1 MILSTA
7 INVISFHLHGVKD
20 ANLKKPSDN
29 MVASS
34 VSPTLDGGSITS
46 FTIPCKQTPVSTD
59 TDSVTT
65 PTADEK
71 ETLDTENTKSQ
82 SLKRKK
88 KPVPGKGFSK
98 SRQGCYNCKR
108 RRVKCSE
115 AKPECCSCNRMGL
128 ICVYPEAPR
137 PTLKRSH
144 NTVSSSSKSCV
155 NLNHLQFYHH
165 FLLEAYPPAPHGAE
179 PVWRNVAAMSHEY
192 EFLANAILGLSAQHL
207 TLFHGADYSIQ
218 ALGLRI
224 AAING
229 LNEALSQP
237 CLTTIDADARYAG
250 IIALT
255 YQSAYMPD
263 AMMEFITMLRGWM
276 FIQTKVVP
284 DLEMSMFR
292 NFTREAFVG
301 SMKQHIARHLTNK
314 NAILLDD
321 YLASLK
327 VVRVLCQGTAE
338 IKYLSALERLG
349 RLAKQSPIEAFL
361 EIAPCYGLTN
371 KMTEEEFK
379 AFTEPSNSCA
389 RVLLSH
395 FLMLNYALEQHFLSP
410 PPKHFAFCKEIST
423 AWVIRVAAGLPFK
436 FQQHMMWPLGMATG
450 SMKT

>member
-1 MILSTA
+1 M
-7 INVISFHLHGVKD
+7 
-20 ANLKKPSDN
+20 KPSEN

-34 VSPTLDGGSITS
+34 ESPTTNGGNIIS
-46 FTIPCKQTPVSTD
+46 FATLSKQTPVSTD
-59 TDSVTT
+59 VGSAIT
-65 PTADEK
+65 PNADEK
-71 ETLDTENTKSQ
+71 EALNTEINKSPPF
-82 SLKRKK
+82 KRKK
-88 KPVPGKGFSK
+88 KPVPGKGFNK

-128 ICVYPEAPR
+128 TCVYPENPR
-137 PTLKRSH
+137 STLKKSH
-144 NTVSSSSKSCV
+144 STSSSSLKSCV

-179 PVWRNVAAMSHEY
+179 PVWHNVAAMSHEY
-192 EFLANAILGLSAQHL
+192 DFLANAILGLSAQHL
-207 TLFHGADYSIQ
+207 TLFYGADHSIQ
-218 ALGLRI
+218 ALDLRV

-237 CLTTIDADARYAG
+237 CLTAMDADARYAA

-301 SMKQHIARHLTNK
+301 SMKQHIARQLTNK

-327 VVRVLCQGTAE
+327 VVRTLCQGTAE

-349 RLAKQSPIEAFL
+349 HLAKQSPIEAFL
-361 EIAPCYGLTN
+361 EIVPCYALTN

-379 AFTEPSNSCA
+379 AFTEPSNGCA

-395 FLMLNYALEQHFLSP
+395 FLMLNYTLEQHFLSP
-410 PPKHFAFCKEIST
+410 KPKHFAFCKEIST
-423 AWVIRVAAGLPFK
+423 AWVVRVAAGLPFR

>member
-1 MILSTA
+1 
-7 INVISFHLHGVKD
+7 
-20 ANLKKPSDN
+20 
-29 MVASS
+29 MVTSS
-34 VSPTLDGGSITS
+34 VSPTPDVSSITS
-46 FTIPCKQTPVSTD
+46 LTIPCQQTPVSTD
-59 TDSVTT
+59 TDSATT

-71 ETLDTENTKSQ
+71 ETRDTESNKSPP
-82 SLKRKK
+82 LKRKK

-128 ICVYPEAPR
+128 ICVYPKAPR

-144 NTVSSSSKSCV
+144 NTVSSNSKSCV

-218 ALGLRI
+218 ALDLRV

-237 CLTTIDADARYAG
+237 CLTTIDADARYAA

-410 PPKHFAFCKEIST
+410 QPKHFVFCKEIST
-423 AWVIRVAAGLPFK
+423 AWVIKAAAGLPTR

>member
-1 MILSTA
+1 MPSRQTSILT
-7 INVISFHLHGVKD
+7 N
-20 ANLKKPSDN
+20 
-29 MVASS
+29 
-34 VSPTLDGGSITS
+34 
-46 FTIPCKQTPVSTD
+46 
-59 TDSVTT
+59 TDSAT
-65 PTADEK
+65 PPKAGEN
-71 ETLDTENTKSQ
+71 ETPNTKINESLP
-82 SLKRKK
+82 LKRKK
-88 KPVPGKGFSK
+88 KPVPGKGFHK
-98 SRQGCYNCKR
+98 SRRGCYNCKR

-115 AKPECCSCNRMGL
+115 AKPECRDCSRMGL
-128 ICVYPEAPR
+128 ICVYPESPL
-137 PTLKRSH
+137 PTSRRSH
-144 NTVSSSSKSCV
+144 GITSSSLKPSV
-155 NLNHLQFYHH
+155 NLDHLRFYHH

-179 PVWRNVAAMSHEY
+179 SVWHNVAAMSHEY

-207 TLFHGADYSIQ
+207 TLFHGTDYSIQ
-218 ALGLRI
+218 ALNLRV

-237 CLTTIDADARYAG
+237 CLTATDADSRYAA

-263 AMMEFITMLRGWM
+263 AMIEFITMLRGWM
-276 FIQTKVVP
+276 FIQTKLIP
-284 DLEMSMFR
+284 DLETSIFR

-301 SMKQHIARHLTNK
+301 SMKQHVARQLVNKSAIA
-314 NAILLDD
+314 LDD
-321 YLASLK
+321 YVASLK
-327 VVRVLCQGTAE
+327 VVRSLCQGTAE

-361 EIAPCYGLTN
+361 EIVPCYALTN

-379 AFTEPSNSCA
+379 AFAEPSNGCA

-410 PPKHFAFCKEIST
+410 TLKHFAFCKEIST
-423 AWVIRVAAGLPFK
+423 AWVIIVAERLPSG

>member
-1 MILSTA
+1 
-7 INVISFHLHGVKD
+7 
-20 ANLKKPSDN
+20 

-34 VSPTLDGGSITS
+34 VSPTPDVGSITS
-46 FTIPCKQTPVSTD
+46 LTIPCQQTPVSTD
-59 TDSVTT
+59 TDSATT

-71 ETLDTENTKSQ
+71 ETRDTESNKSPP
-82 SLKRKK
+82 LKRKK

-144 NTVSSSSKSCV
+144 NTGLSSSKSCV

-192 EFLANAILGLSAQHL
+192 EFLANAILGLAAQHL
-207 TLFHGADYSIQ
+207 TLFHGVDYSIQ
-218 ALGLRI
+218 ALDLRV

-237 CLTTIDADARYAG
+237 CLTTIDADARYAA

-276 FIQTKVVP
+276 FIQTKVIP
-284 DLEMSMFR
+284 DLEISMFR

-301 SMKQHIARHLTNK
+301 SMKQHIARHLTNRS
-314 NAILLDD
+314 AIMLDD

-410 PPKHFAFCKEIST
+410 QPNHFAFCKEIST
-423 AWVIRVAAGLPFK
+423 AWVIRVAEGLPFR

-450 SMKT
+450 SMKA

>member
-1 MILSTA
+1 
-7 INVISFHLHGVKD
+7 
-20 ANLKKPSDN
+20 

-34 VSPTLDGGSITS
+34 
-46 FTIPCKQTPVSTD
+46 QTPVSTD
-59 TDSVTT
+59 TDSAIT
-65 PTADEK
+65 PTTDEK
-71 ETLDTENTKSQ
+71 ETLDIESNNSPP
-82 SLKRKK
+82 LKRKR

-144 NTVSSSSKSCV
+144 NTASSSSKSCV
-155 NLNHLQFYHH
+155 NLNHLHFYHH

-179 PVWRNVAAMSHEY
+179 PVWRNVAAMSHE
-192 EFLANAILGLSAQHL
+192 HL

-218 ALGLRI
+218 ALDLRV

-237 CLTTIDADARYAG
+237 CLTTIDADARYAA

-284 DLEMSMFR
+284 DLEISMFR

-301 SMKQHIARHLTNK
+301 SMKQHIARQLTNK
-314 NAILLDD
+314 SPIMLDD

-327 VVRVLCQGTAE
+327 VVRALCQGTAE

-349 RLAKQSPIEAFL
+349 RLARQSPIDAFS
-361 EIAPCYGLTN
+361 EIVPCYGLTN

-410 PPKHFAFCKEIST
+410 PSKHFAFCKEIST

>member
-1 MILSTA
+1 MGYVIVCIISALLRHLAQPQLGQPISSSLYDAGTARLELRNLASKFYGTWLVILSTT
-7 INVISFHLHGVKD
+7 INVVPFHLDGVKD

-65 PTADEK
+65 PTADET

-82 SLKRKK
+82 PLKRKK

-179 PVWRNVAAMSHEY
+179 PVWRNVAAMSHEVCSSTRTST
-192 EFLANAILGLSAQHL
+192 NSA
-207 TLFHGADYSIQ
+207 
-218 ALGLRI
+218 
-224 AAING
+224 
-229 LNEALSQP
+229 
-237 CLTTIDADARYAG
+237 
-250 IIALT
+250 
-255 YQSAYMPD
+255 
-263 AMMEFITMLRGWM
+263 
-276 FIQTKVVP
+276 
-284 DLEMSMFR
+284 
-292 NFTREAFVG
+292 
-301 SMKQHIARHLTNK
+301 
-314 NAILLDD
+314 
-321 YLASLK
+321 
-327 VVRVLCQGTAE
+327 
-338 IKYLSALERLG
+338 
-349 RLAKQSPIEAFL
+349 
-361 EIAPCYGLTN
+361 
-371 KMTEEEFK
+371 
-379 AFTEPSNSCA
+379 
-389 RVLLSH
+389 
-395 FLMLNYALEQHFLSP
+395 
-410 PPKHFAFCKEIST
+410 
-423 AWVIRVAAGLPFK
+423 
-436 FQQHMMWPLGMATG
+436 
-450 SMKT
+450 